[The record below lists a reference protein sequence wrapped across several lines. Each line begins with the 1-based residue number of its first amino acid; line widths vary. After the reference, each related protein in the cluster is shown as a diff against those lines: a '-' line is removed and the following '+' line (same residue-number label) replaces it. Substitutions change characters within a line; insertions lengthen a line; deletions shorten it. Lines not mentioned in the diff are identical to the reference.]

1 MIDQDIINR
10 SPAVVF
16 LWKNEEGLSVKYVS
30 KNVKR
35 LSGYSSKEFMSGQV
49 SYADIIH
56 PEDLNRVV
64 EEVRQY
70 SKQDK
75 RREFSQEYRIITK
88 KGEIK
93 WLDARTYIRRKPD
106 GSVIHFEGIILD
118 VTKRKDTEE
127 AFKQSEEKLDAML
140 QSIGDHISLID
151 RDLNIIWANDT
162 ARKVFG
168 NDIIGKKCHEV
179 YHREKEPCSFHPCF
193 ILQTFQDGKMH
204 EKESEVI
211 DKNGNKLFF
220 HCVSNV
226 ALKDENGKPVSVLE
240 VSRDITAQ
248 KKAEEV
254 LKLQEFSI
262 NNASVSI
269 FWITPEGNFIYVNDA
284 VCQKLG
290 YSREELLKMGIE
302 DMDSDFSVEKRSY
315 HWEKFKQKKV
325 VTFETRHRAKNGRI
339 FPVEVTSHYLQFNGE
354 EYEFAFAVDV
364 TGRRKAEEEVG
375 KKTEHLKTL
384 YELGKKLNSI
394 TSKEEM
400 LPWIAEHAAKFLDAD
415 GCVYRI
421 REGDY
426 LVRGCGS
433 SEEALE
439 MMVKER
445 IEIGESLSGL
455 IAKEKK
461 PIISDIYSDD
471 PRHIPEHREKAKQY
485 GFQSFVGVPMMRE
498 GDVTGVL
505 CLLSKETRRF
515 TENDIELLSSFA
527 DMAAIALENVR
538 LFEDLQEAKREV
550 ELFGEDMEGMVE
562 ERTKELMELHNQ
574 LIHSE
579 RLAATGRLS
588 ASIAHEINNPLQ
600 AIDSFISS
608 VINESDEESKHV
620 EYLKLAQE
628 GIYQIAGIVK
638 QLLAFSRPGK
648 EVRTAQDINPII
660 EQTLAMLKKELLRS
674 KIRCIKGFSEDLPNV
689 KVSPQQ
695 MNQIFVNLILN
706 ARDAMPEG
714 GEINIRTG
722 KIADCVFVEV
732 SDKGKGMSEE
742 VMNRMYEPFFT
753 TKKGKGSGLGLSVS
767 YGIIRSHGGDLIVE
781 SKENEGTTF
790 TMKLPVNGDQKEHL
804 D

>member
-1 MIDQDIINR
+1 MIEQSIINR

-16 LWKNEEGLSVKYVS
+16 LWKNEKGLSVKYVS
-30 KNVKR
+30 ENVKR
-35 LSGYSSKEFMSGQV
+35 LSGYTSKEFISRQI
-49 SYADIIH
+49 SYTDIIY
-56 PEDLNRVV
+56 PEDLDRAV

-70 SKQDK
+70 SRQDK

-93 WLDARTYIRRKPD
+93 WLDVRTYIKRNPD

-118 VTKRKDTEE
+118 ITKRKETEE
-127 AFKQSEEKLDAML
+127 ALKQSEEKLDAML

-151 RDLNIIWANDT
+151 RDLNIVWANDT
-162 ARKVFG
+162 AMKVFG
-168 NDIIGKKCHEV
+168 NNIIGKKCHEV
-179 YHREKEPCSFHPCF
+179 YHREKEPCLSHSCF
-193 ILQTFQDGKMH
+193 ILQTFQDGKIR

-211 DKNGNKLFF
+211 DKKGNKLSF
-220 HCVSNV
+220 HCVAKV
-226 ALKDENGKPVSVLE
+226 ALKDEKGKPVTVLE

-248 KKAEEV
+248 KRAEEA
-254 LKLQEFSI
+254 LRLQQFSI
-262 NNASVSI
+262 NNASISI
-269 FWITPEGNFIYVNDA
+269 FWITPEGKFVYVNDA
-284 VCQKLG
+284 ACQKLG
-290 YSREELLKMGIE
+290 YSRKELLEMGIK
-302 DMDSDFSVEKRSY
+302 DIDPDFPADRRPG
-315 HWEKFKQKKV
+315 HWKKFTQKKV
-325 VTFETRHRAKNGRI
+325 VTLETRHRAKNGRI
-339 FPVEVTSHYLQFNGE
+339 FPMEVTSHYLQFNGE

-364 TGRRKAEEEVG
+364 TGRKKAEEEARR
-375 KKTEHLKTL
+375 KTEEMKTL
-384 YELGKKLNSI
+384 HELGKKLNSI
-394 TSKEEM
+394 ASKEEM
-400 LPWIAEHAAKFLDAD
+400 LPWIASHAAKLL
-415 GCVYRI
+415 GVEVCNYRI

-426 LVRGCGS
+426 LVRGGGTT
-433 SEEALE
+433 EGLAI
-439 MMVKER
+439 MKKER
-445 IEIGESLSGL
+445 LKIGESVSGL
-455 IAKEKK
+455 IALEKK
-461 PIISDIYSDD
+461 PVVVEDIRDD
-471 PRHIPEHREKAKQY
+471 QRYIKEHRQVAVSL
-485 GFQSFVGVPMMRE
+485 GFTSFLGVPMMRE
-498 GDVTGVL
+498 GEVMGVL
-505 CLLSKETRRF
+505 NLLSKKKRKF
-515 TENDIELLSSFA
+515 TKGDVELLTSFA
-527 DMAAIALENVR
+527 DMTAIALENAR

-550 ELFGEDMEGMVE
+550 ELFGEDMEQMVE

-608 VINESDEESKHV
+608 VINESDEASRHV

-674 KIRCIKGFSEDLPNV
+674 KIKCIEELSEDLP
-689 KVSPQQ
+689 KVRVSSQQ

-722 KIADCVFVEV
+722 KIADYVFVEV

-781 SKENEGTTF
+781 SKENVGTTF
-790 TMKLPVNGDQKEHL
+790 TMKLPVNGAQKQSL